1 MKALVNHLRNSGVR
15 VWTYGTRL
23 DDARVRYIAHR
34 RLGTVWALLAEGSR
48 ARILDATHFHFE
60 YPNPLLLPLWLILK
74 RVLRFEW
81 YKNVLDGSLPKRYP
95 QFSKTQR
102 WLFHRALNSVDKFL
116 VVSEELR
123 RWLQEEMHARQPIA
137 IVPCLLPRP
146 PGEEQAQSSNTTDEF
161 IRPFLAHRKR
171 VCSIGVFY
179 PSYGFSDVARAV
191 ESLRE
196 SGEDVGLI
204 LLDGVFVRDEQY
216 RDEVLRGRSWITV
229 LEKVPNPQ
237 VYEILKQ
244 SDAFVRAFADE
255 SFGIARIEAL
265 SCGTPVVATRAGE
278 TRGMLLFDFG
288 NIEQLV
294 AQLQRALFQKPDE
307 EIQNWAGQYRQE
319 AEANLQ
325 LLKKELGLSE

>member
-1 MKALVNHLRNSGVR
+1 MKTLVAHLRDSGIR
-15 VWTYGTRL
+15 VWTYGSRP
-23 DDARVRYIAHR
+23 DDSRVRYIAHR
-34 RLGTVWALLAEGSR
+34 RLGTVWALLAEGR
-48 ARILDATHFHFE
+48 AARILDATHFHFE

-95 QFSKTQR
+95 QFSKIQR
-102 WLFHRALNSVDKFL
+102 WLFRRALNSVDKFL
-116 VVSEELR
+116 VVSDELG
-123 RWLQEEMHARQPIA
+123 RWLKEEMNAHQSIA
-137 IVPCLLPRP
+137 IVPCLLPAP
-146 PGEEQAQSSNTTDEF
+146 PGEELTQLSNTTDEI

-191 ESLRE
+191 ELLRE
-196 SGEDVGLI
+196 SGEDIGLI

-216 RDEVLRGRSWITV
+216 RDEVLRNRSWITV

-237 VYEILKQ
+237 VYEILKK

-265 SCGTPVVATRAGE
+265 WCGIPVVATRAGE
-278 TRGMLLFDFG
+278 TRGMLLYDFG
-288 NIEQLV
+288 NVEQLV

-307 EIQNWAGQYRQE
+307 EIQNWAAQYRQE

-325 LLKKELGLSE
+325 TLKKELGLEE